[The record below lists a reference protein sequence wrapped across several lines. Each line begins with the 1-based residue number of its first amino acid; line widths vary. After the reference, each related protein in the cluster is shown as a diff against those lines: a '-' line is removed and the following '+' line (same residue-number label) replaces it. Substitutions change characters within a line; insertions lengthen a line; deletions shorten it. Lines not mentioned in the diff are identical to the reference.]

1 MHEQEHRLQ
10 SLLTGQNFNA
20 KSDMDEWLETA
31 KGYAHAYA
39 QVTNGIAVLSDFQ
52 NNVSHIY
59 SGLFGQTLGL
69 PKYAEN
75 KNSVF
80 EHEVFDNIPDEELV
94 ERHILELRFFHFLEP
109 VPAAQK
115 SDFNAT
121 CIVHFQRQGMPPL
134 SVLHTTRYLLCHANG
149 SIWLGLCTYTPF
161 PQTNEVME
169 GCIINTRTGETV
181 CLEQFDSRLLSRR
194 QIEILSLLAKGE
206 GSKQIADKLSISVNT
221 VSRHRQDILTRLRV
235 TNTAAAVEIGLRLRL
250 I

>member
-20 KSDMDEWLETA
+20 ESDMDEWLETA

-39 QVTNGIAVLSDFQ
+39 QATNGIAVLSDFQ
-52 NNVSHIY
+52 NNVNHIY

-69 PKYAEN
+69 PEYTEN

-94 ERHILELRFFHFLEP
+94 ERHILELRFFRFLES
-109 VPAAQK
+109 VPATQK
-115 SDFNAT
+115 PDFNAT
-121 CIVHFQRQGMPPL
+121 CVVHFQRQGMPPL

-149 SIWLGLCTYTPF
+149 SIWLGLCTYAPF

-206 GSKQIADKLSISVNT
+206 GSKQIADKLSCLLYTSP
-221 VSRHRQDILTRLRV
+221 SPRDCS
-235 TNTAAAVEIGLRLRL
+235 
-250 I
+250 

>member
-94 ERHILELRFFHFLEP
+94 ERHILELRF
-109 VPAAQK
+109 
-115 SDFNAT
+115 
-121 CIVHFQRQGMPPL
+121 
-134 SVLHTTRYLLCHANG
+134 
-149 SIWLGLCTYTPF
+149 
-161 PQTNEVME
+161 
-169 GCIINTRTGETV
+169 
-181 CLEQFDSRLLSRR
+181 
-194 QIEILSLLAKGE
+194 
-206 GSKQIADKLSISVNT
+206 SISWNLF
-221 VSRHRQDILTRLRV
+221 RQPKRV
-235 TNTAAAVEIGLRLRL
+235 TSTPLALCIFKGRECRPYPYSTLPDICFAMPMAVYG
-250 I
+250 